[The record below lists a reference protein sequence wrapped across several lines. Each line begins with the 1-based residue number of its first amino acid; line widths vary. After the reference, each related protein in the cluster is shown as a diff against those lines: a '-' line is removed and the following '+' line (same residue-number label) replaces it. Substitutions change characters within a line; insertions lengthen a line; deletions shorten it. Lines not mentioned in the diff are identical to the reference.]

1 MIHQDIK
8 KMLAQEGGGFTLV
21 ELIITC
27 TLVGILSSIAIVHL
41 SPALDKEKLKSTTR
55 MIENWINMQRTM
67 AMQHGLTCEI
77 QFDEISNTI
86 ISQIAQS
93 VPPKS
98 CNPSSNN
105 PSILDINGSLTSN
118 KITSLLSIKSTK
130 TDPSKPA
137 GIRFS
142 FRGFSENFNLDAINL
157 FEIVVSHKGLKTER
171 CIKIASPIGLIR
183 DGYKSNQ
190 SSPCIYNKP
199 F

>member
-1 MIHQDIK
+1 MILHDFK
-8 KMLAQEGGGFTLV
+8 KMLALEGGGFTLV

-27 TLVGILSSIAIVHL
+27 TLVGILSSIAIVNL
-41 SPALDKEKLKSTTR
+41 SPTLDTEKLKSTAR

-77 QFDEISNTI
+77 QFDESSNTI
-86 ISQIAQS
+86 TSQITQS
-93 VPPKS
+93 MPQKS
-98 CNPSSNN
+98 CNPSLNN
-105 PSILDINGSLTSN
+105 PSILDINESLTN
-118 KITSLLSIKSTK
+118 NEKTFSLSLQAPKS
-130 TDPSKPA
+130 DLDKPV

-142 FRGFSENFNLDAINL
+142 FRGFSENFNLDASNL
-157 FEIVVSHKGLKTER
+157 LEIVLSHKDLKTER

-183 DGYKSNQ
+183 DGYRRNQ